1 MTPSPAVRH
10 QVVVMLL
17 WRRLDAV
24 ARTTGGLALAAPLDV
39 QLADGRTMQPDLLYL
54 SPDRLPLARERIEGA
69 PDLVVEVLSPS
80 SARRDRGEKL
90 RAYLE
95 LGVGEYWIVDART
108 CRIELLRN
116 HGGRFE
122 PADAPAGQY
131 RSEALPGLVL
141 DLADFWAEVDGRL
154 AP

>member
-10 QVVVMLL
+10 QVVVTLF

-24 ARTTGGLALAAPLDV
+24 ARTAGGLAIVAPLDV
-39 QLADGRTMQPDLLYL
+39 QLVDGRTVQPDLLYL
-54 SPDRLPLARERIEGA
+54 SPARLPLARERLEGA
-69 PDLVVEVLSPS
+69 PDLVVEVLSPTS
-80 SARRDRGEKL
+80 SRRDRGEKL

-95 LGVGEYWIVDART
+95 LGVGEYWIVDAT
-108 CRIELLRN
+108 ACRIELLHNR
-116 HGGRFE
+116 GGRFE
-122 PADAPAGQY
+122 RAEAPEGQY

-141 DLADFWAEVDGRL
+141 DLEGFWAEVDARL